1 MSRKKVLPRLESR
14 FVSRDPAHFPSA
26 SLQGFCLLVLISFSA
41 TGGNSIELRERQAS
55 VVDCVNH
62 GSIRGSWPMAIS
74 GYPRGHNVKWVTR
87 CPRHTG
93 QISLTDTSLEPSI
106 SRTRRPLAEGTLRM
120 EGASPAMLK
129 LLVAATVWGR
139 NSLPSSTWLR

>member
-1 MSRKKVLPRLESR
+1 MSQFCAFASPFLTSMSSIKRDVKKKVLPRPESR
-14 FVSRDPAHFPSA
+14 FVSRDPSHFPSA
-26 SLQGFCLLVLISFSA
+26 SLQGFCLLILISFSA

-55 VVDCVNH
+55 VVDCVNL

-93 QISLTDTSLEPSI
+93 PDLID
-106 SRTRRPLAEGTLRM
+106 
-120 EGASPAMLK
+120 
-129 LLVAATVWGR
+129 
-139 NSLPSSTWLR
+139 

>member
-1 MSRKKVLPRLESR
+1 MLVQNNAFPCVSVSGSMSSIKRDVKKKVLPRPESR

-26 SLQGFCLLVLISFSA
+26 SLQGFCLLILISFSA

-55 VVDCVNH
+55 VVDGVNH

-87 CPRHTG
+87 CPRHT
-93 QISLTDTSLEPSI
+93 
-106 SRTRRPLAEGTLRM
+106 
-120 EGASPAMLK
+120 
-129 LLVAATVWGR
+129 
-139 NSLPSSTWLR
+139 